1 LYQQQKRSRKSCFE
15 PILVGNIQDKS
26 ISFITKTFINPN
38 QHIFLLKM
46 AHEKP
51 NMNIVFVGHV
61 DHGKSTSVGRL
72 MFDAGII
79 PEQEMKKLKEEAVK
93 NGKVGFEFAYVMDKV
108 KEERERGVTID
119 LAYQKVIT
127 NKRQVTIID
136 APGHKDFVKNMITGA
151 SQADAAFL
159 TVAAKEGVQPQTKE
173 HLWLLRTMGVTQ
185 VCVNVNKMDTVDYK
199 EDAFNKV
206 KTELGEL
213 LTVVGINPETVTFI
227 ASSALM
233 GDNVVKKSENMS
245 WYKGPTILEQFDLF
259 DEPKKPTDLPMR
271 MPLQDVYEI
280 TGIGTVPVGKIET
293 GIMKIGQKVIILPG
307 RSGKGIDGEV
317 RSIEMHHEQ
326 MQEAPCGDNVG
337 ISIKGIGKKDVA
349 RGDVVCEASKPATI
363 AEEFTAQ
370 IAVINHPTVI
380 AKGYTPVF
388 HVHTAQV
395 PCQITEIVS
404 KMDPK
409 TGQVA
414 EENPDFIKNGDVA
427 IVKIKPMGN
436 LVIEKQSDNPNMSR
450 FAIRDAGA
458 TVAAGVCTD
467 LKAKAI

>member
-1 LYQQQKRSRKSCFE
+1 
-15 PILVGNIQDKS
+15 
-26 ISFITKTFINPN
+26 
-38 QHIFLLKM
+38 M
-46 AHEKP
+46 AHQKP

-61 DHGKSTSVGRL
+61 DHGKSTTVGRL
-72 MFDAGII
+72 IYDTGGL
-79 PEQEMKKLKEEAVK
+79 PEQELVKLKEEAK
-93 NGKVGFEFAYVMDKV
+93 KHGKAGFEFAYVMDSV

-119 LAYQKVIT
+119 LSYKKVIT
-127 NKRQVTIID
+127 PKREITIID

-159 TVAAKEGVQPQTKE
+159 TIAAKESVQPQTKE
-173 HLWLLRTMGVTQ
+173 HLWLLRTMGVEQ
-185 VCVNVNKMDTVDYK
+185 IAVLINKMDTVEYK
-199 EDAFNKV
+199 EASFNKTKEEV
-206 KTELGEL
+206 SAL
-213 LTVVGINPETVTFI
+213 LKVVGIKPENTQFLAI
-227 ASSALM
+227 SGLL
-233 GDNVVKKSENMS
+233 GDNVAKKSDKMP
-245 WYKGPTILEQFDLF
+245 WYKGPTVLEQFDLF
-259 DEPKKPTDLPMR
+259 NEPKQPTDLPMR

-293 GIMKIGQKVIILPG
+293 GIMKVGQKVIILPG
-307 RSGKGIDGEV
+307 RSGKGVPGEI
-317 RSIEMHHEQ
+317 RTIEMHHEQ
-326 MQEAPCGDNVG
+326 LQEAPAGDNVG
-337 ISIKGIGKKDVA
+337 VNIRGVGKKDIA
-349 RGDVVCEASKPATI
+349 RGDVICDAAKPATI

-395 PCQITEIVS
+395 PCQFIEIVS

-414 EENPDFIKNGDVA
+414 EEHPDFIKNGDVA

-436 LVIEKQSDNPNMSR
+436 LVLEKQSVNPHMSR

-467 LKAKAI
+467 LVAKKLL